1 MNFFYVPEIQSETVY
16 LSEQESLHAIKVL
29 RLKEND
35 PVTLVDGKGNFC
47 TGVITIPHFKRCM
60 ITIHSAISDYDKRGY
75 FFHLA
80 VAPPK
85 NNERTD
91 WLLEKATEIGLDA
104 FTPLEC
110 RFSERK
116 QLNRERLLKIAVA
129 AMKQSQKAFLPQ
141 IDGIRSFSEFVQI
154 PFIGSRYIAHC
165 YPGEKPLL
173 QKMITPNSNI
183 LVLIG
188 PEGDFS
194 PEEIADA
201 KHNGFKE
208 VTLGKARL
216 RTETAAIVACLT
228 AALANQ

>member
-1 MNFFYVPEIQSETVY
+1 MNFFYVPEIQSDTVF
-16 LSEQESLHAIKVL
+16 LSEQESIHAIKVL

-35 PVTLVDGKGNFC
+35 PVTLVDGKGNLYR
-47 TGVITIPHFKRCM
+47 GVISTPYLKRSM
-60 ITIHSAISDYDKRGY
+60 VSIKMVVRDYDKREY

-85 NNERTD
+85 NSERTD

-104 FTPLEC
+104 FTPLDC
-110 RFSERK
+110 RFSERR
-116 QLNRERLLKIAVA
+116 QINRERLLKIAVA

-141 IDGIRSFSEFVQI
+141 IDEMRSFREFVQM
-154 PFIGSRYIAHC
+154 PFTGSRFIAHC

-173 QKMITPNSNI
+173 QKMITPCTN
-183 LVLIG
+183 LMVMIG

-194 PEEIADA
+194 PEEISEA
-201 KHNGFKE
+201 KQNGFTE
-208 VTLGKARL
+208 VTLGAARL
-216 RTETAAIVACLT
+216 RTETAAIVACHI